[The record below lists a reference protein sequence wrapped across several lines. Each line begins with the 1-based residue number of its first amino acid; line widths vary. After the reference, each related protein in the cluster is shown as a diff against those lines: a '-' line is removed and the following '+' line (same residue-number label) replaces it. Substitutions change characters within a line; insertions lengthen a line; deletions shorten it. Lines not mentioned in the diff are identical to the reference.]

1 MYTMKDYIENCRNYF
16 ESPAFYRGSV
26 SSRSVLINYLLLIKP
41 CFRSRNSR
49 ILYQLFRK
57 RTLTTTRC
65 QAGVPEQE
73 IMERTNHL
81 LMDSVR
87 KYKRP
92 STEMLIDISNLLEP
106 QLENVKRATSQK
118 RENHLSDPLPSPLP
132 SPTTHYFKSVTF
144 FFKTKIQVSETGSVR
159 LLTWIVM

>member
-1 MYTMKDYIENCRNYF
+1 MKAQRFTADFLKIVRTMNC
-16 ESPAFYRGSV
+16 GSV

-106 QLENVKRATSQK
+106 QLENVKRATSQN
-118 RENHLSDPLPSPLP
+118 RENHLSDPLPSP
-132 SPTTHYFKSVTF
+132 TTHFFKSVTF
-144 FFKTKIQVSETGSVR
+144 FFQNQNSSF
-159 LLTWIVM
+159 

>member
-1 MYTMKDYIENCRNYF
+1 MKDYIENCRNYF
-16 ESPAFYRGSV
+16 ESPAFYRRLLENSPDNELWFSQQPIGLNKL
-26 SSRSVLINYLLLIKP
+26 SSFNKTMFQKQEFQDIIP
-41 CFRSRNSR
+41 T
-49 ILYQLFRK
+49 IQEAH
-57 RTLTTTRC
+57 TTTTRC

-106 QLENVKRATSQK
+106 QLENVKRATSQN
-118 RENHLSDPLPSPLP
+118 RENHLSDPLPSP
-132 SPTTHYFKSVTF
+132 TTHFFKSVTF
-144 FFKTKIQVSETGSVR
+144 FFQNQNSSF
-159 LLTWIVM
+159 